1 MKGRW
6 PLLRIQNLKT
16 IIPIPMSLLHL
27 SSFPP
32 WRNSQFD
39 SEENTSQFDP
49 SLNRSMV
56 FYVNIYIAS
65 LNVYILQLIKLK
77 KRDYMVF
84 EIEFCVW
91 IVQKTTV
98 LHTAEWLTKEK
109 ESSCRRVDREKTT
122 LIRSRRCSVANT
134 SSSRLATF
142 FMVYTIVINYTFEL
156 IINWHRF
163 CFWKISNSNILYNKR
178 IKSIFLRFKNI
189 YFLKKFVFFFVF
201 F

>member
-1 MKGRW
+1 MASFTYSESENDHPNSHVPPPLVFLSAVKKLAVWLWRKYITIW
-6 PLLRIQNLKT
+6 PL
-16 IIPIPMSLLHL
+16 
-27 SSFPP
+27 
-32 WRNSQFD
+32 
-39 SEENTSQFDP
+39 

-189 YFLKKFVFFFVF
+189 YFFKKIMFFFVF

>member
-1 MKGRW
+1 
-6 PLLRIQNLKT
+6 
-16 IIPIPMSLLHL
+16 
-27 SSFPP
+27 
-32 WRNSQFD
+32 
-39 SEENTSQFDP
+39 
-49 SLNRSMV
+49 
-56 FYVNIYIAS
+56 
-65 LNVYILQLIKLK
+65 
-77 KRDYMVF
+77 
-84 EIEFCVW
+84 
-91 IVQKTTV
+91 
-98 LHTAEWLTKEK
+98 
-109 ESSCRRVDREKTT
+109 

-189 YFLKKFVFFFVF
+189 YFFKKIMFFFVF

>member
-1 MKGRW
+1 MASFTYSESENDHPNSHVPPPLVFLSAVKKLAVWLWRKYITIW
-6 PLLRIQNLKT
+6 PL
-16 IIPIPMSLLHL
+16 
-27 SSFPP
+27 
-32 WRNSQFD
+32 
-39 SEENTSQFDP
+39 

-142 FMVYTIVINYTFEL
+142 FMVYTIVINYTV
-156 IINWHRF
+156 
-163 CFWKISNSNILYNKR
+163 
-178 IKSIFLRFKNI
+178 
-189 YFLKKFVFFFVF
+189 FVFEKSRIQIFYIIKESRVYFYVSKLYIF
-201 F
+201 